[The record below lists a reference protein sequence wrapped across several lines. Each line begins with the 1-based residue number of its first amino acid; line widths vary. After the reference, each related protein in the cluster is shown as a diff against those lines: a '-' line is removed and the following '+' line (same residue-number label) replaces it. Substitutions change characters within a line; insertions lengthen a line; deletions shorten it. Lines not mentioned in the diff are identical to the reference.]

1 MGEVWLMHDTNTQ
14 GTVWGEEAKGSR
26 EFLCLNFCLAVKYE
40 FFFTKLR
47 VVWNNLIDF
56 KLQNLE
62 LVPSFHEGTMYL

>member
-40 FFFTKLR
+40 FFS
-47 VVWNNLIDF
+47 
-56 KLQNLE
+56 QN
-62 LVPSFHEGTMYL
+62 